1 MIYDHV
7 IIPYDISIISKFC
20 FNKFKFACNESFFF
34 VYCRDSTRLSKS
46 EVDLLADSS
55 AFFSE
60 HDTADS
66 SALDIDDEEL
76 MNEMEELLA

>member
-1 MIYDHV
+1 M
-7 IIPYDISIISKFC
+7 SL
-20 FNKFKFACNESFFF
+20 FF

-55 AFFSE
+55 ALFSE
-60 HDTADS
+60 LDTADS